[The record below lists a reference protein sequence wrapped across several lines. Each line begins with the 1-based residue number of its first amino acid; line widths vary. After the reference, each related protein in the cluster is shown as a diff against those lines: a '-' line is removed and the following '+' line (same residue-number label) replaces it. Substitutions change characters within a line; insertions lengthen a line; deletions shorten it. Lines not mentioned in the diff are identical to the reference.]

1 MGEPSIP
8 PRFEPP
14 HRRLMAPGPSTADIR
29 VRQAMAQP
37 VIGHL
42 DPATGQLLNEIQA
55 MLRTVFRT
63 DNVLTFPVSGTGT
76 AGMECALM
84 NVLEPGEVALLVV
97 GGAFAERMV
106 EIASRCGAEV
116 QVIGGEWGRPVP
128 DSEVAAALK
137 EHPDAKIVGV
147 VHAETSTGVLQPLE
161 GIGELCRDHG
171 AMLVVDAV
179 ASLGGIPV
187 EVDAWGID
195 VCYSG
200 SQKCLSVPPGLAPI
214 TFSERAVH
222 VRTNRATPM
231 HSFYLD
237 VLPISQYLGSERLYH
252 HTAPISMLYGLHEGL
267 RMVLEEGLDQ
277 RWRRHAELGAEL
289 LAALQERGFDPY
301 APESHRLPEVVC
313 VRLPDWVDDKPMRRR
328 LLDEFG
334 IEVAGGLGDLA
345 GKVWRLGLMGESCTR
360 DNVDAV
366 LSAIDVLAASVR
378 SGVSS
383 DA

>member
-14 HRRLMAPGPSTADIR
+14 LRRLMAPGPSSADIR

-106 EIASRCGAEV
+106 EIARRCGAEV

-147 VHAETSTGVLQPLE
+147 VHAATSTGVLQPLE

-301 APESHRLPEVVC
+301 APEGHRLPEVVC

-378 SGVSS
+378 PGVSS

>member
-1 MGEPSIP
+1 MGESLIP

-14 HRRLMAPGPSTADIR
+14 LRRLMAPGPSAADIR

-42 DPATGQLLNEIQA
+42 DPAAGQLLSEIQG
-55 MLRTVFRT
+55 MLRSVFRT
-63 DNVLTFPVSGTGT
+63 DNALTFPVSGTGT

-84 NVLEPGEVALLVV
+84 NVLEPGDVALLVV
-97 GGAFAERMV
+97 GGAFAERML
-106 EIASRCGAEV
+106 EIARRCGAEV
-116 QVIGGEWGRPVP
+116 HVIGGEWGRPVG
-128 DSEVAAALK
+128 DDEVAAALAA
-137 EHPDAKIVGV
+137 HRDAKIVGV
-147 VHAETSTGVLQPLE
+147 VHAETSTGVLQPLA

-214 TFSERAVH
+214 TFSERAVA
-222 VRTNRATPM
+222 VRTNRAAPM

-267 RMVLEEGLDQ
+267 RMVLEEGLEP
-277 RWRRHAELGAEL
+277 RWRRHAELGAKL
-289 LAALQERGFDPY
+289 LAALQERGFEPY
-301 APESHRLPEVVC
+301 APEGHRLPEVVC
-313 VRLPDWVDDKPMRRR
+313 VRLPDWVDDKPMRWR
-328 LLDEFG
+328 LLDEFR

-345 GKVWRLGLMGESCTR
+345 GKVWRVGLMGESCTR
-360 DNVDAV
+360 DNVEAV
-366 LSAIDVLAASVR
+366 LAAIDVLAASVR
-378 SGVSS
+378 PGVSS
-383 DA
+383 GA

>member
-301 APESHRLPEVVC
+301 APEGHRLPEVVC
-313 VRLPDWVDDKPMRRR
+313 GRLPDWVDDKPMRRR

>member
-14 HRRLMAPGPSTADIR
+14 LRRLMAPGPSTADIR

-106 EIASRCGAEV
+106 EIARRCGAEV
-116 QVIGGEWGRPVP
+116 HVIGGDWGRPVP
-128 DSEVAAALK
+128 DSEVAAVLE

-161 GIGELCRDHG
+161 GIGDLCRDHG

-179 ASLGGIPV
+179 ASLGGIPL
-187 EVDAWGID
+187 EVDA
-195 VCYSG
+195 
-200 SQKCLSVPPGLAPI
+200 
-214 TFSERAVH
+214 
-222 VRTNRATPM
+222 
-231 HSFYLD
+231 
-237 VLPISQYLGSERLYH
+237 
-252 HTAPISMLYGLHEGL
+252 
-267 RMVLEEGLDQ
+267 
-277 RWRRHAELGAEL
+277 
-289 LAALQERGFDPY
+289 
-301 APESHRLPEVVC
+301 
-313 VRLPDWVDDKPMRRR
+313 
-328 LLDEFG
+328 
-334 IEVAGGLGDLA
+334 
-345 GKVWRLGLMGESCTR
+345 
-360 DNVDAV
+360 
-366 LSAIDVLAASVR
+366 
-378 SGVSS
+378 
-383 DA
+383 